1 MSNSDSNSEDNVV
14 EEKEESFLSHLAE
27 LRDRLLKS
35 VLLVVVV
42 FLCLFP
48 FSQEIYAWL
57 AQPLLQQLPEDT
69 NMIAI
74 EVASPFLIPFKLV
87 MMLSIF
93 ISIPFILYQVW
104 GFVAPG
110 LYLRE
115 KQLIFPL
122 LASSVALFFIGVAFV
137 FYVVFPLVFEFLTG
151 FAPEGVQVSTDI
163 GKYFDFV
170 ITLFIAFGIA
180 FEVPIAIILL
190 VLSGVTTPEALAK
203 KRSYFIVGA
212 FIVGMILTPPDVISQ
227 TLLAVPMWLLFE
239 VGIFFSRAIQKKATT
254 DN

>member
-1 MSNSDSNSEDNVV
+1 MSRSDSNSEDNVV
-14 EEKEESFLSHLAE
+14 EEKEETFLSHLAE

-87 MMLSIF
+87 MMLSVF
-93 ISIPFILYQVW
+93 ISVPFILYQVW

-115 KQLIFPL
+115 KQLAFPL
-122 LASSVALFFIGVAFV
+122 LASSVVLFFIGVAFA

-170 ITLFIAFGIA
+170 ITIFIAFGIA

-190 VLSGVTTPEALAK
+190 VLSGVTTPENLAK

-212 FIVGMILTPPDVISQ
+212 FVVGMVLTPPDVISQ
-227 TLLAVPMWLLFE
+227 TLLAIPMWLLFE
-239 VGIFFSRAIQKKATT
+239 VGIFCSKAIQKKTTT